1 MRMKKG
7 QTAME
12 YLMTYGWAILI
23 IMVVLAVLFYLGVL
37 NPPTPE
43 QCVFPAGITCI
54 SSKLNT
60 TGGLTLLIGQG
71 TGHPISVTGVN
82 CTMNSSAS
90 WATDQLALGAAN
102 LNYTPNTLNV
112 PVNITSGGQAT
123 VALIGGTGG
132 IGSVTCKDANG
143 GAISGVAA
151 GAAFNGK
158 IYLRYTETDTLITRT
173 TVGTFAKR
181 YEI

>member
-1 MRMKKG
+1 MRKG

-37 NPPTPE
+37 NPPIPE

-60 TGGLTLLIGQG
+60 TGGLTLIIGQG
-71 TGHPISVTGVN
+71 TGHPIQVTGVN
-82 CTMNSSAS
+82 CTMNSSAA
-90 WATDQLALGAAN
+90 WATDNSASLVYN
-102 LNYTPNTLNV
+102 PNTLNT

-123 VALIGGTGG
+123 VAQIAGTGG
-132 IGSVTCKDANG
+132 IGSVACKNANG
-143 GAISGVAA
+143 GAASGAA
-151 GAAFNGK
+151 GSAFNGK
-158 IYLRYTETDTLITRT
+158 IYIKYTETDTSITRT
-173 TVGTFAKR
+173 VVGTFAKR